1 MSDLNTRQ
9 THPLIP
15 REQNYVLDRKLVS
28 FHSYDRDYKKWPY
41 ANHFEVQL
49 PENLRNVQSIR
60 LDTITLPNNQMVF
73 SHEYQNTKLS
83 FSLDP
88 YGKDQLI
95 LDITISTGSYTA
107 QQLVTEIQNKMNSE
121 VVKNIVAYAAGYEGF
136 VCQYNEIDNTFWF
149 GNELQYFSLIF
160 DKKHDYGALCPGQE
174 IMFNHY
180 TKWGLP
186 SYLGYKKKIY
196 SSTPTP
202 ENYSP
207 SDGVIDEGGEFWFDY
222 DLTPWLLPIGGDTNW
237 IVDVNDPQPLPHI
250 LDEIIAKNSTIHNKS
265 SALIFWQKSA
275 KICNINIL
283 GDDVIYM
290 ELDRYNSIDE
300 IAPYSENTSGLFNN
314 DYHGKVN
321 SAFAKIPVL
330 SKAFQQ
336 VSDTRN
342 TSLMNV
348 SQYEPPIEK
357 ITKLK
362 FKFRYHD
369 GRLVD
374 FNCIPFS
381 FTIEFNMLHDQQLRM
396 RNVRVP
402 NLYRL

>member
-1 MSDLNTRQ
+1 M
-9 THPLIP
+9 
-15 REQNYVLDRKLVS
+15 
-28 FHSYDRDYKKWPY
+28 
-41 ANHFEVQL
+41 
-49 PENLRNVQSIR
+49 
-60 LDTITLPNNQMVF
+60 
-73 SHEYQNTKLS
+73 
-83 FSLDP
+83 
-88 YGKDQLI
+88 
-95 LDITISTGSYTA
+95 
-107 QQLVTEIQNKMNSE
+107 
-121 VVKNIVAYAAGYEGF
+121 
-136 VCQYNEIDNTFWF
+136 
-149 GNELQYFSLIF
+149 
-160 DKKHDYGALCPGQE
+160 
-174 IMFNHY
+174 
-180 TKWGLP
+180 
-186 SYLGYKKKIY
+186 
-196 SSTPTP
+196 
-202 ENYSP
+202 
-207 SDGVIDEGGEFWFDY
+207 
-222 DLTPWLLPIGGDTNW
+222 
-237 IVDVNDPQPLPHI
+237 
-250 LDEIIAKNSTIHNKS
+250 
-265 SALIFWQKSA
+265 IFWQKSA

-402 NLYRL
+402 PLYRL

>member
-1 MSDLNTRQ
+1 
-9 THPLIP
+9 
-15 REQNYVLDRKLVS
+15 
-28 FHSYDRDYKKWPY
+28 
-41 ANHFEVQL
+41 
-49 PENLRNVQSIR
+49 
-60 LDTITLPNNQMVF
+60 
-73 SHEYQNTKLS
+73 
-83 FSLDP
+83 
-88 YGKDQLI
+88 
-95 LDITISTGSYTA
+95 
-107 QQLVTEIQNKMNSE
+107 
-121 VVKNIVAYAAGYEGF
+121 
-136 VCQYNEIDNTFWF
+136 
-149 GNELQYFSLIF
+149 
-160 DKKHDYGALCPGQE
+160 
-174 IMFNHY
+174 MFNHY

-196 SSTPTP
+196 SSTKTP
-202 ENYSP
+202 KKYSP
-207 SDGVIDEGGEFWFDY
+207 SGVKPMGGDFKFDY
-222 DLTPWLLPIGGDTNW
+222 SDSPWLIGNTNY
-237 IVDVNDPQPLPHI
+237 IVDVNHPEPPPHI
-250 LDEIIAKNSTIHNKS
+250 VSEIIAKNPTIHNNT
-265 SALIFWQKSA
+265 SAVIFWRKSA

-402 NLYRL
+402 QLYRL